1 MQSLTPR
8 HHAIITG
15 TGRTGTTFLMEL
27 LTNLGLD
34 TGFNPGNLSGLKNEI
49 ARAGLEKN
57 IGDADCGYIVKNPG
71 FHNHAE
77 EMLSRDDI
85 IIDHV
90 FVPMRDL
97 VAAAESRRVVT
108 RDNKRADPL
117 TLRLKLRL
125 LRFVY
130 GPGSF
135 KHKVYDGGL
144 IGRAQS
150 GKSGKQEEV
159 LLEVI
164 YKLMLT
170 LSKYDIP
177 ITLMQYPLITKD
189 SQYLYRKL
197 SPILNELSFDSFR
210 EVFDKTVNP
219 ELVHSYTKNDT
230 TPLQQLRSRMVSKPG

>member
-1 MQSLTPR
+1 
-8 HHAIITG
+8 
-15 TGRTGTTFLMEL
+15 MEL

-34 TGFNPGNLSGLKNEI
+34 TGFNSGNLSGLKNEI

-57 IGDADCGYIVKNPG
+57 IGEDNCGYIVKNPG

-77 EMLSRDDI
+77 EVLSRDDI

-108 RDNKRADPL
+108 RDNKRTDPV

-125 LRFVY
+125 LRFFY
-130 GPGSF
+130 GSGSF
-135 KHKVYDGGL
+135 KRKIYDGGV
-144 IGRAQS
+144 IGGAQS

-164 YKLMLT
+164 YGLMLT
-170 LSKYDIP
+170 LSRFDVP
-177 ITLMQYPLITKD
+177 LTLMQYPLITKD

-197 SPILNELSFDSFR
+197 SPILSGISFDLFR
-210 EVFDKTVNP
+210 EIFDKTVKT
-219 ELVHSYTKNDT
+219 ELVHSYTKNDRI
-230 TPLQQLRSRMVSKPG
+230 PLQQTYSCT

>member
-8 HHAIITG
+8 HHVIITG
-15 TGRTGTTFLMEL
+15 TGRAGTTFLVEL

-34 TGFNPGNLSGLKNEI
+34 TGFNSGNLSGFKNEI

-57 IGDADCGYIVKNPG
+57 IGEDNCGYIVKNPG

-77 EMLSRDDI
+77 ELLSREDI

-108 RDNKRADPL
+108 RDNKRTDPP
-117 TLRLKLRL
+117 TLRLKLKL
-125 LRFVY
+125 LRFFY
-130 GPGSF
+130 GSGSF
-135 KHKVYDGGL
+135 KRKIYAGGL
-144 IGRAQS
+144 IGRAHS
-150 GKSGKQEEV
+150 GKSGKQEQV

-170 LSKYDIP
+170 LSKYNIP
-177 ITLMQYPLITKD
+177 ITLMQYPLITKE

-197 SPILNELSFDSFR
+197 SPILNGISFDSFR
-210 EVFDKTVNP
+210 EVFDKTVKP

-230 TPLQQLRSRMVSKPG
+230 IPPQQLRSCT